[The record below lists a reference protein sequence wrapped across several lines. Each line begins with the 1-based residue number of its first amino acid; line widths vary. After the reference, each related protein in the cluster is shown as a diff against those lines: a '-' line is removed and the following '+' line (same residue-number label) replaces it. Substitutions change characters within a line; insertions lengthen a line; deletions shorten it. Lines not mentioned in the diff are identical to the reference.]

1 MRRKAVNLMWM
12 ASVLAACLFE
22 RSAAAEAAEADLL
35 RDAKFDAYLE
45 AASRHDHFS
54 GTVLVARDGVP
65 VFTRSYGM
73 ANYELDV
80 PNSARTVY
88 RIASL
93 TKQFT
98 ALAVMQLQ
106 EQGKLKVGDPICQYI
121 DQCPAA
127 WKPITLRHLLT
138 HTSGIENYSSLSEW
152 DEVLALRSYKR
163 PELVALFRDL
173 PLRFTPGEQFK
184 YSNSGYVLLGMAIER
199 ASGKSYGDYLREK
212 IFTPLGMSQTVYDES
227 RTLLPNRASG
237 YYSLGTRFVNAP
249 YMSPTVSYA
258 AGGIQS
264 TVGDVLLWDQALY
277 SERLLSRK
285 SLDEMFTPV
294 KKGYGYGW
302 QIGEKLGR
310 RSIEH
315 SGSENG
321 FSTYLLRFPAERVT
335 VIVLSNSDRA
345 SAGGVGN
352 ALAAILFGAPAKQP
366 VAQLRDVLWDVI
378 ARDGVEAGMR
388 HYRGLQPAPAGGD
401 AALVYLGYDLIEAGK
416 TADAA
421 AILNFTLGLYPASAY
436 SHDGLAD
443 IAAERGDT
451 AGAIAHFE
459 RSLALDPKNEYASKG
474 LARLRKPR

>member
-1 MRRKAVNLMWM
+1 MRRNAMNVMWV
-12 ASVLAACLFE
+12 AWVLAACLCA
-22 RSAAAEAAEADLL
+22 RPAAAGDARIEAA
-35 RDAKFDAYLE
+35 FDAYLQ
-45 AASRHDHFS
+45 AATRHDHFS

-65 VFTRSYGM
+65 VFSRSYGM

-80 PNSARTVY
+80 PNTARTVY

-106 EQGKLKVGDPICQYI
+106 EQGRLKVGDSICQYI

-127 WKPITLRHLLT
+127 WQPITLRHLLT
-138 HTSGIENYSSLSEW
+138 HTAGVENYSSLPEW

-163 PELVALFRDL
+163 AELVALFRDL
-173 PLRFTPGEQFK
+173 PLRFTPGKQFK

-199 ASGKSYGDYLREK
+199 ASGKSYGDYLRER
-212 IFTPLGMSQTVYDES
+212 IFTPLGMSQSVYDDS
-227 RTLLPNRASG
+227 RALLANRASG
-237 YYSLGTRFVNAP
+237 YYSLGTRLINAP

-258 AGGIQS
+258 AGGIWS
-264 TVGDVLLWDQALY
+264 TVDDLLRWDQALY

-285 SLDEMFTPV
+285 SLDEMFTPE
-294 KKGYGYGW
+294 KKGYGYGV

-321 FSTYLLRFPAERVT
+321 FSTYLLRFPTERAT

-352 ALAAILFGAPAKQP
+352 ALAAILFGAPHKQP
-366 VAQLRDVLWDVI
+366 TAQLRDVLWDVI

-388 HYRGLQPAPAGGD
+388 HYRSLQPAPAGGD
-401 AALVYLGYDLIEAGK
+401 EALVYLGYDLIEARK
-416 TADAA
+416 PADAA
-421 AILNFTLGLYPASAY
+421 AIFNFTLGLYPASAY

-443 IAAERGDT
+443 IANERGDT

-459 RSLALDPKNEYASKG
+459 RSLALDPKNEYAIKG
-474 LARLRKPR
+474 LARLRKP

>member
-1 MRRKAVNLMWM
+1 MRRNAVNVLW
-12 ASVLAACLFE
+12 VVWGLAACLFA
-22 RSAAAEAAEADLL
+22 RPAAADDAR
-35 RDAKFDAYLE
+35 RDAAFDAYLQ
-45 AASRHDHFS
+45 AATRHDHFS

-65 VFTRSYGM
+65 VFRRSYGM

-106 EQGKLKVGDPICQYI
+106 EQGRLKVDDPICQYL

-127 WKPITLRHLLT
+127 WKPVTLRHLLT
-138 HTSGIENYSSLSEW
+138 HTSGIENYSSLPEW

-163 PELVALFRDL
+163 SELVALFRDL

-212 IFTPLGMSQTVYDES
+212 IFTPLGMAHSVYDDS
-227 RTLLPNRASG
+227 RALLPNRASG
-237 YYSLGTRFVNAP
+237 YYSLGTRFINAP

-258 AGGIQS
+258 AGGIWS
-264 TVGDVLLWDQALY
+264 TVDDLLRWDQALY

-285 SLDEMFTPV
+285 SLDEMFTPA
-294 KKGYGYGW
+294 KKGYGYGV

-321 FSTYLLRFPAERVT
+321 FSTYLLRFPAERAT

-345 SAGGVGN
+345 SAGGVGT
-352 ALAAILFGAPAKQP
+352 ALAAILFGAPHKQP
-366 VAQLRDVLWDVI
+366 AAQLRDVLWDVI
-378 ARDGVEAGMR
+378 ARDGVEAAMR
-388 HYRGLQPAPAGGD
+388 HYRGLRPAPAGGEE
-401 AALVYLGYDLIEAGK
+401 ALVYLGYDLIEARK
-416 TADAA
+416 PADAA
-421 AILNFTLGLYPASAY
+421 AIFNFTLGLYPGSAY

-451 AGAIAHFE
+451 AGAIGHFE
-459 RSLALDPKNEYASKG
+459 RSLALDPKNEYAIKG
-474 LARLRKPR
+474 LARLRKP